1 MATDWAAE
9 QLDAYND
16 IKEEGVAIRIVQTT
30 AGTYHPVTDAVS
42 GGGTT
47 GFPTYAINTKFKDGY
62 DVNAHYIRSWQTQV
76 KKGDRMLLIPA
87 YGLPDISNA
96 GSLEDYEIQYGGY
109 NNNFVYTESIEPGGV
124 PVLFR
129 AMLRRNEKL

>member
-16 IKEEGVAIRIVQTT
+16 IKEEGVAIRIVKTT

-47 GFPTYAINTKFKDGY
+47 GYATYAINIKFRDAY
-62 DVNAHYIRSWQTQV
+62 DENAHYIRSWQTQV
-76 KKGDRMLLIPA
+76 KKADRLLLIPA
-87 YGLPDISNA
+87 YSLPDISNA
-96 GSLEDYEIQYGGY
+96 GSLDDYEIQYGGY
-109 NNNFVYTESIEPGGV
+109 NNLLLAAESIEPGGV

-129 AMLRRNEKL
+129 TALKRKAKL

>member
-16 IKEEGVAIRIVQTT
+16 IKDEGVAIRIVKTT

-47 GFPTYAINTKFKDGY
+47 GYATYAINTKFKDSY
-62 DVNAHYIRSWQTQV
+62 DSEVHMNESNETPV
-76 KKGDRMLLIPA
+76 KRGDRMLLIPA
-87 YGLPDISNA
+87 YGLPDLSNA
-96 GSLEDYEIQYGGY
+96 GSLDDYEIQYGGY
-109 NNNFVYTESIEPGGV
+109 NNNFVFTESIEPGGV
-124 PVLFR
+124 AILFK
-129 AMLRRNEKL
+129 AAIRRNAKL